1 MLPPATT
8 TSYCARSNAV
18 FRRRAGGLLLFKGI
32 CLGRGAGARMGGGSG
47 DVKLS
52 VAVRTDLGMGRGKIA
67 AQVGH
72 AAVMSLERVRMS
84 HPGWASEWLDSGQA
98 KVVVRAGGPKELH
111 GLKMRA
117 IDLGVPWSEVADA
130 GRTQIGP
137 GTVTCIGFGPAPA
150 PDVDRVTGELRLL

>member
-1 MLPPATT
+1 MD
-8 TSYCARSNAV
+8 
-18 FRRRAGGLLLFKGI
+18 GGGS
-32 CLGRGAGARMGGGSG
+32 GGSG

-72 AAVMSLERVRMS
+72 AAVMSLERVRVS

-130 GRTQIGP
+130 GRTQVGP

-150 PDVDRVTGELRLL
+150 PAVDRVTGELRLL